1 MLDVS
6 FFCQHPPPVLQLTET
21 TTKQKS
27 HSLFF
32 TKWRNDIFPASPP
45 RHPLECQPFRSMLG
59 QTTPEKKPAL
69 PILQVEESF
78 KCKRFPL
85 HLSDRKCLGYF
96 LYGLCSCIEKYSA
109 SSRLNRRGAELH
121 WTSRLIV
128 KQRGKNILLFYC
140 YTSVLPGRRQKK
152 NTKNKAKQQQKKNKK
167 QCFKGLLVVLCFIFP
182 NRKKERK

>member
-1 MLDVS
+1 MKWLSTEKLLGLQLEHSYRWVSSCRIYWAGSEREARLLEGGNCPHGQGSILAEASHCQEASRQHTVLDVS

-121 WTSRLIV
+121 
-128 KQRGKNILLFYC
+128 
-140 YTSVLPGRRQKK
+140 
-152 NTKNKAKQQQKKNKK
+152 
-167 QCFKGLLVVLCFIFP
+167 
-182 NRKKERK
+182 